1 MRSDI
6 ITYIG
11 MWYFLYFKS
20 LNVNTQLIYLSDIT
34 FLNERP
40 TGLNGHLSTIAHSL
54 TCQEI
59 SYKSN
64 LTYEKK

>member
-1 MRSDI
+1 MYILYINDINAPFVMRSDI

-40 TGLNGHLSTIAHSL
+40 TGLNGHLSTIAHS
-54 TCQEI
+54 
-59 SYKSN
+59 
-64 LTYEKK
+64 